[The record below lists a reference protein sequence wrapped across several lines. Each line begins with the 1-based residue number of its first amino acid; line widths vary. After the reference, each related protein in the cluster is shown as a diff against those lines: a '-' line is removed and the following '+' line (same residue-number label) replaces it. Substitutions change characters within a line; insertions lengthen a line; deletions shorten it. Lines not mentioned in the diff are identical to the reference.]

1 MLRHILQLSAQVA
14 HVECQTDLVQR
25 QAAQKAMQKL
35 AEGPLPRKKSRF
47 AEKMG
52 ATAAGGAKP
61 KLGLD
66 QGYGWFRASQKGITT
81 PRNLMPTADAL
92 TGWRTQ
98 VPQGPGPN
106 SQPARPAPTKAA
118 ANADV
123 AAFRSINSKY
133 QHLFDFDSAGGA
145 DAKSQGLAK
154 PVKGEKGARGGK
166 GEDGDADAHWLQ
178 VWDSIDVLMGVAA
191 KPNADSTGAVKPR

>member
-1 MLRHILQLSAQVA
+1 MLRHILQMSAQVA
-14 HVECQTDLVQR
+14 HVECQTDLAQR
-25 QAAQKAMQKL
+25 QAEQKAMQKL

-52 ATAAGGAKP
+52 ATAAGGATAAKP

-66 QGYGWFRASQKGITT
+66 QGYGWYRASQKGITT
-81 PRNLMPTADAL
+81 PRNLMPTDDAL
-92 TGWRTQ
+92 TGWRTH

-106 SQPARPAPTKAA
+106 SQPARPSPTKAA

-133 QHLFDFDSAGGA
+133 QHLFDFDATDGA
-145 DAKSQGLAK
+145 DAKSKGLAK
-154 PVKGEKGARGGK
+154 PVNGEKGSRAGK
-166 GEDGDADAHWLQ
+166 GEYGGADAHWLQ
-178 VWDSIDVLMGVAA
+178 VRDSIDVLMGVAV
-191 KPNADSTGAVKPR
+191 KPNAAVKPS

>member
-1 MLRHILQLSAQVA
+1 MLWRILQMSAQVA
-14 HVECQTDLVQR
+14 HVECQTDLAQR
-25 QAAQKAMQKL
+25 QAAQKAIQKL

-52 ATAAGGAKP
+52 ATAAGGVTAAKP

-66 QGYGWFRASQKGITT
+66 QGYGWYRASQKGITT

-92 TGWRTQ
+92 TGWRTR

-106 SQPARPAPTKAA
+106 SQPARPSPTKAA

-123 AAFRSINSKY
+123 ASFRSINSKY
-133 QHLFDFDSAGGA
+133 QHLFDFDAADGA
-145 DAKSQGLAK
+145 DAKS
-154 PVKGEKGARGGK
+154 KGEKGARASQGKDGG
-166 GEDGDADAHWLQ
+166 ADAHWLQ
-178 VWDSIDVLMGVAA
+178 VRDSIDVLMGGAST
-191 KPNADSTGAVKPR
+191 PNAAVKPR